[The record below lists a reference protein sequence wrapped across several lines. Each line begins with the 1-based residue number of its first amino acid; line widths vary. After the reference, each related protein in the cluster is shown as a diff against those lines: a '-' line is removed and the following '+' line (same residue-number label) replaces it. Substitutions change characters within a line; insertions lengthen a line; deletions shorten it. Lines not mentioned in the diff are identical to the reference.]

1 MFRINKIITLLLCSI
16 VFSSFGQV
24 KYVNEFLNLGV
35 GARALGM
42 GSAHLTNLSDVTAGY
57 WAPSS
62 LVHIEDNIEIAGM
75 HNEYFAGIAAY
86 DYGAMA
92 FQIDDNSAAAVTFL
106 RFGVD
111 DIPNTLDLVDANGNF
126 NYDRITTF
134 SSTDN
139 ALLISYARKLNIPG
153 LSVGGNVKIIYR
165 QVGDFAS
172 AIGFGLDA
180 SATYNKEKWKFA
192 AIARDVTSTF
202 SAWRFNTE
210 DLEEVFIQTGN
221 EIPEN
226 SLEVALPRLITGAGY
241 DYAINEQFG
250 LYPEANLELT
260 FDGKRNVLIGT
271 NVFSAD
277 VRLGIEADYQDMF
290 FLRLGVQNIQK
301 ESFISGND
309 RYTFQPNLGVGFKF
323 KKVAIDYALSD
334 IGNQSAALYSNVI
347 SLRIGLNKRN

>member
-1 MFRINKIITLLLCSI
+1 MKIPQKIGLVCLLLVSL
-16 VFSSFGQV
+16 SGHSQV

-42 GSAHLTNLSDVTAGY
+42 GSAQITNLSDVTAGY

-62 LVHIEDNIEIAGM
+62 LVHIEDNIEVGYM

-86 DYGAMA
+86 DYGALA
-92 FQIDDNSAAAVTFL
+92 FQIDDQSSAAITFL

-111 DIPNTLDLVDANGNF
+111 DIPNTLELVDANGNF

-139 ALLISYARKLNIPG
+139 AVLLSYARKLKIPG
-153 LSVGGNVKIIYR
+153 LSVGGNAKIIYR
-165 QVGDFAS
+165 KVGDFAS

-202 SAWRFNTE
+202 SAWRYNTE
-210 DLEEVFIQTGN
+210 DLEDVFLQTGN

-241 DYAINEQFG
+241 DYAINEEFG
-250 LYPEANLELT
+250 IYPEANLELT

-271 NVFSAD
+271 DVFSAD
-277 VRLGIEADYQDMF
+277 VRLGVEADYKDMF

-301 ESFISGND
+301 ESFITGDS
-309 RYTFQPNLGVGFKF
+309 RYTFQPNLGVGFRF

-334 IGNQSAALYSNVI
+334 IGNQSAALYSNVFSI
-347 SLRIGLNKRN
+347 RVGLNKRN